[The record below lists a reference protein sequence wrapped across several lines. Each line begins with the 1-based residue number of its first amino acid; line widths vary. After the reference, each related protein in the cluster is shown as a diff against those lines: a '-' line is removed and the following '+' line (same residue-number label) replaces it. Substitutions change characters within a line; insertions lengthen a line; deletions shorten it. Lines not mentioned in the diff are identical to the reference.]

1 MEKKILEQYVSHLKH
16 IYGER
21 LKKII
26 LYGSYARGDFH
37 AKSDVDIMILVD
49 MTDLETRAYTD
60 FLIEMT
66 YDFNMEHH
74 IDIQPYTKSLKQF
87 SKWKHIDPFYAN
99 VSKEGVT
106 LYEAA

>member
-1 MEKKILEQYVSHLKH
+1 MEKKILEQYVSHLKR

-37 AKSDVDIMILVD
+37 AKSDIDIMILVD

-60 FLIEMT
+60 SLIEMT

-74 IDIQPYTKSLKQF
+74 LDIPPYTKSLKQF